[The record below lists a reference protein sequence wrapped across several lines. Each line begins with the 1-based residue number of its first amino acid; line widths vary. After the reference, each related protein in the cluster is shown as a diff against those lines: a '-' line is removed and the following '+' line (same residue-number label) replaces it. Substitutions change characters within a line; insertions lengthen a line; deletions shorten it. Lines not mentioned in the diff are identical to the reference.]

1 MKMRAEWSPAQYL
14 KFEDHRTRP
23 AADLLSRVPGA
34 DILSAVD
41 IGCGPGNS
49 TELLTTRFPEAHIVG
64 MDSSGN
70 MIEAARQRLPAAEF
84 ETGDIETWDP
94 RTPQQLLFANA
105 VLQWVPNHQRLFPRL
120 MSFVA
125 DGGSLA
131 VQMPDNLDEPT
142 HVSMRQAA
150 SDARWQER
158 LALADSERAAIET
171 AATYYEILKPHC
183 RRVDIWRTT
192 YFHPLQ
198 GLEGIV
204 EWFKSTGLLP
214 YLSRLDRH
222 EKESYLAV
230 YRGLLAEHY
239 AEAPDGTVL
248 LPFPRLF
255 IVATK

>member
-1 MKMRAEWSPAQYL
+1 MRADWSPAQYL

-23 AADLLSRVPGA
+23 AVDLLGRVPGA
-34 DILSAVD
+34 DVVSAVD

-49 TELLTTRFPEAHIVG
+49 TELLTTRFPGARVLG
-64 MDSSGN
+64 MDSSDR

-84 ETGDIETWDP
+84 GIGDIESWEP
-94 RTPQQLLFANA
+94 QTPQQLLFANA
-105 VLQWVPNHQRLFPRL
+105 VLQWVPDHRRLFPRL
-120 MSFVA
+120 ISFLA

-131 VQMPDNLDEPT
+131 VQMPDNLNEPT
-142 HVSMRQAA
+142 HACMRQAA
-150 SDARWQER
+150 CDARWQER
-158 LALADSERAAIET
+158 LAAADSERTAIEK

-183 RRVDIWRTT
+183 RHVDIWRTT
-192 YFHPLQ
+192 YFHPLR

-214 YLSRLDRH
+214 YLSRLDEH
-222 EKESYLAV
+222 ERESYLAI

-239 AEAPDGTVL
+239 VEAPDGTVL

-255 IVATK
+255 IVAIK